1 MLISKHFKH
10 SNMFQSLFRSSSG
23 SS

>member
-1 MLISKHFKH
+1 MLILKH
-10 SNMFQSLFRSSSG
+10 SNMFQSLFRLSSG

>member
-1 MLISKHFKH
+1 MLILKHLKH
-10 SNMFQSLFRSSSG
+10 SNMFRSLSRSSSG